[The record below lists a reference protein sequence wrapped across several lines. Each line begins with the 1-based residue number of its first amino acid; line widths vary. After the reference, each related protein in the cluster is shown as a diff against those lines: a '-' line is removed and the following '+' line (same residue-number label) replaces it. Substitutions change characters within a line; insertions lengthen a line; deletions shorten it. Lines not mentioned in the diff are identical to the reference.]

1 MKVSDKYNSLAVF
14 ESRITRRKKTYP
26 VHKKLDFGK
35 SGSAKI
41 CEDINDWLAERY
53 MPPENS
59 RILDAGCGNGKTLFT
74 FCRIKNITGMGIS
87 QSEVEISLAKK
98 MAEALGYDQVCTF
111 AVKNY
116 DEPLHERFDL
126 IMAIESL
133 KHSKNLGYTVSNL
146 CSSLNQ
152 EGLFIVVE
160 DLLSGS
166 FQEGYFR
173 KLLMKHWSLQE
184 LYLEDDY
191 HAAMHHQELQIK
203 EMTDLTDMVPRR
215 RPRRSGAGG
224 WRDRDRRHE
233 PGRARRH
240 RDWPR
245 GRARHGVVQR
255 GGRPPIHRRAF
266 RRRSRRGLRHRPR
279 RPQR

>member
-133 KHSKNLGYTVSNL
+133 KHSKNLEYTVSNL

-152 EGLFIVVE
+152 GGLFIVVE

-215 RPRRSGAGG
+215 TRILAAVYVYLFGIVRMVTLWPF
-224 WRDRDRRHE
+224 
-233 PGRARRH
+233 ARRIFSIFQAGFVMEYLYATGKMKYKVLVY
-240 RDWPR
+240 RKNSISFT
-245 GRARHGVVQR
+245 V
-255 GGRPPIHRRAF
+255 
-266 RRRSRRGLRHRPR
+266 
-279 RPQR
+279 